1 METGCSKQG
10 MAGFSVGKHHGGIV
24 LFQKKEV
31 IYSETIGV
39 CVVDD
44 IVKLADSRKDTYNYY
59 LLRSVFD
66 RTKKAYIPVE
76 NHTVQLRN
84 LITPQEALALQNESS
99 YGEKSGQEKREI
111 AYVIEKSA
119 ASQK

>member
-1 METGCSKQG
+1 M
-10 MAGFSVGKHHGGIV
+10 
-24 LFQKKEV
+24 FQKKEI

-44 IVKLADSRKDTYNYY
+44 IVKLSDSRKDTYYYY

-66 RTKKAYIPVE
+66 KTKKSYIPVE

-84 LITPQEALALQNESS
+84 LITFEDALALQRDAHFNEQAELVKNEVG
-99 YGEKSGQEKREI
+99 YVLEKRR
-111 AYVIEKSA
+111 ADRK
-119 ASQK
+119 